1 VVEDVATQTTDAVE
15 DVATQTTQVVEDVAT
30 QTTEGVED
38 AGTVVTETIGQVA
51 SNESQPAASG
61 DDRPAQAVSESSGS
75 GEAGSAPAG
84 VDATPVHGATAG
96 SRAPGGAGADP
107 VAGSS
112 LVMSL
117 RQREVLPSRTLAS
130 APGEPVDPCDRD
142 PQLVCLGLLF
152 GLGEFAD
159 ASSEILGMA
168 LTGLAALP
176 LLLLAFGLAVVGSGA
191 LAAGRRRP
199 AVAE

>member
-1 VVEDVATQTTDAVE
+1 M
-15 DVATQTTQVVEDVAT
+15 
-30 QTTEGVED
+30 
-38 AGTVVTETIGQVA
+38 
-51 SNESQPAASG
+51 
-61 DDRPAQAVSESSGS
+61 
-75 GEAGSAPAG
+75 
-84 VDATPVHGATAG
+84 DATPARRETAG
-96 SRAPGGAGADP
+96 NQASGAGTGS

-112 LVMSL
+112 LVVSL
-117 RQREVLPSRTLAS
+117 RQREALPSRALGAAS
-130 APGEPVDPCDRD
+130 GEPVDPCDRD
-142 PQLVCLGLLF
+142 PQLVCLGLLY

-159 ASSEILGMA
+159 ASSEFLGMA